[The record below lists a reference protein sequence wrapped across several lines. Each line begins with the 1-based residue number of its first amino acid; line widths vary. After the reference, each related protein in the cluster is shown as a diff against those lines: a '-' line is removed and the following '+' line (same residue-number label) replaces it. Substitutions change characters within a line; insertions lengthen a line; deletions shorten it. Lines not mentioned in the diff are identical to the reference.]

1 MSVRGIPSIGIVPG
15 CVAIV
20 CVGLLLATLDVLQ
33 GGNTIVVGVTGV
45 IFIAFVSYVV
55 VSWLLGIFKGRR

>member
-1 MSVRGIPSIGIVPG
+1 M
-15 CVAIV
+15 

-33 GGNTIVVGVTGV
+33 GGSKVVMAITAL

-55 VSWLLGIFKGRR
+55 VMWLLEAFKGRR

>member
-1 MSVRGIPSIGIVPG
+1 M
-15 CVAIV
+15 

-33 GGNTIVVGVTGV
+33 GGSKVVMVITAL

-55 VSWLLGIFKGRR
+55 VMWLLEAFKGRR